1 MDDWREMYDLMIG
14 GWVMEGLNLRKP
26 ENWRTAHFSKRST
39 MYGVFSLSRELHE
52 NCRELPENTMV

>member
-1 MDDWREMYDLMIG
+1 MESQGGSGRDDWREMYDLMIG

-39 MYGVFSLSRELHE
+39 RVWRVFTVQR
-52 NCRELPENTMV
+52 TA